1 MEEKEQQQSQ
11 ELYAREERCA
21 RAIKTLSRSVVLRLA
36 VEAVLLLGLFW
47 GQKPDG
53 FRIGIGIFVT
63 LINLGST
70 VPLFRELR
78 RQTLLW
84 RELVAQEEE

>member
-1 MEEKEQQQSQ
+1 MEEKE
-11 ELYAREERCA
+11 EDLYVREERCA
-21 RAIKTLSRSVVLRLA
+21 RAIKTLSRSIFLRLA

-47 GQKPDG
+47 GQKPDV
-53 FRIGIGIFVT
+53 FRIGIGTFVT
-63 LINLGST
+63 LINLGSM
-70 VPLFRELR
+70 VPLTRELR

>member
-1 MEEKEQQQSQ
+1 MEERQRPED
-11 ELYAREERCA
+11 LYVREERCA
-21 RAIKTLSRSVVLRLA
+21 RAIKTLIRSVVLRLA

-53 FRIGIGIFVT
+53 FQVGIGIFVT

-70 VPLFRELR
+70 VPLIRELH
-78 RQTLLW
+78 RQRLLW

>member
-1 MEEKEQQQSQ
+1 MEEKKRPED
-11 ELYAREERCA
+11 LYVREERCA
-21 RAIKTLSRSVVLRLA
+21 RAIKTLSRSIFLRLA

-47 GQKPDG
+47 GQRADG
-53 FRIGIGIFVT
+53 FLIGIGAFVT

-70 VPLFRELR
+70 VPLAKELS
-78 RQTLLW
+78 RQIALW